1 MDALT
6 YATLQVV
13 IDGQAYMHALITLGG
28 DAPEDEFQAA
38 MTAFKEETGE
48 LINQVLES
56 IRQEIVAEEAA
67 EAEATQEEE

>member
-28 DAPEDEFQAA
+28 DVPEEEFQA
-38 MTAFKEETGE
+38 FRK
-48 LINQVLES
+48 LS
-56 IRQEIVAEEAA
+56 EA
-67 EAEATQEEE
+67 